1 MSLAN
6 VQSTVCNVFPC
17 AEQGKLYYKFKVD
30 PIGPDINSPLR
41 TPSTLNYWTLLII
54 SVSSK
59 ELKNFYTFRGFRGL
73 PPHKVTKFLLH
84 IIPAKNISGN

>member
-41 TPSTLNYWTLLII
+41 TPSTLNYWTQL
-54 SVSSK
+54 VQ
-59 ELKNFYTFRGFRGL
+59 KN
-73 PPHKVTKFLLH
+73 
-84 IIPAKNISGN
+84 